1 MEIHRTYRYRCYPT
15 EAQKRQLAQTFGCAR
30 YVYNWALEMRTDAY
44 HEDGELAGYY
54 ETKRRLTKLKKQ
66 DDHSWLYDVS
76 SVVLQESVRNLERAF
91 TNFFEGRAQYPT
103 FKRKHGR
110 QVAHYLKNAFTLS
123 GDESEGFPKRP
134 TVKLAKQSE
143 PLEVRYSRDLGGE
156 VKKLCVT
163 KDSADRYHICFTCVE
178 VAETLPE
185 TDSAVGVDLGLTD
198 VLVTSDGFKSGNP
211 KHYHSDLHRLR
222 KAQRRLS
229 RKQKG
234 SENWKKQK
242 RRVARIHAEIAD
254 KRQDFIHKLT
264 TKLVR
269 ENQTV
274 VVETLAVKNMQ
285 KNHSLASH
293 IADSAWG
300 EIIRQLEYKCT
311 WYGRELVKV
320 DRWFPSTKRCSDCGH
335 IGESKPLDARQ
346 WTCKECGSVHDR
358 DVNAASN
365 LKQVGTAGL
374 AGSQGSGG
382 QRKTSS
388 AIA

>member
-1 MEIHRTYRYRCYPT
+1 M
-15 EAQKRQLAQTFGCAR
+15 KK
-30 YVYNWALEMRTDAY
+30 
-44 HEDGELAGYY
+44 DG
-54 ETKRRLTKLKKQ
+54 
-66 DDHSWLYDVS
+66 DHDWLYDVS
-76 SVVLQESVRNLERAF
+76 SVALQESVRNLERAF

-110 QVAHYLKNAFTLS
+110 QVAHYLKNAFTLV
-123 GDESEGFPKRP
+123 GNGKRP

-156 VKKLCVT
+156 IKKLCVT
-163 KDSADRYHICFTCVE
+163 KDPAGRYHICFTCVE
-178 VAETLPE
+178 VTETLSQ
-185 TDSAVGVDLGLTD
+185 TNSVVGIDLGLTD
-198 VLVTSDGFKSGNP
+198 VIVTSDGFKSGNP
-211 KHYHSDLHRLR
+211 KHYHNDLHRLR

-229 RKQKG
+229 RKEKE
-234 SENWKKQK
+234 SNNWKKQK

-254 KRQDFIHKLT
+254 KRKDFIHKLT

-274 VVETLAVKNMQ
+274 VVETLAKNMQ
-285 KNHSLASH
+285 RREASAAPVKNHSLASH

-300 EIIRQLEYKCT
+300 EIIRQLKYKCK

-320 DRWFPSTKRCSDCGH
+320 DRWFPSTKRCSDCGYV
-335 IGESKPLDARQ
+335 GDKKPIDVRE
-346 WTCKECGSVHDR
+346 WTCKECGCMHDR

-374 AGSQGSGG
+374 AGRQGSGG
-382 QRKTSS
+382 QRKTSP
-388 AIA
+388 AIAQEGSGH

>member
-1 MEIHRTYRYRCYPT
+1 
-15 EAQKRQLAQTFGCAR
+15 
-30 YVYNWALEMRTDAY
+30 VYNWALEMSSDAY
-44 HEDGELAGYY
+44 HEDGESVGYF
-54 ETKRRLTKLKKQ
+54 ETKRRLTKLKQ
-66 DDHSWLYDVS
+66 QEGHSWLYNVS

-123 GDESEGFPKRP
+123 GDEERP
-134 TVKLAKQSE
+134 AVKLAKQSE
-143 PLEVRYSRDLGGE
+143 PLGVRYSRDLGGE
-156 VKKLCVT
+156 VKKVCVT
-163 KDSADRYHICFTCVE
+163 KDPAGRYHICFTCVE
-178 VAETLPE
+178 VAEALPE
-185 TDSAVGVDLGLTD
+185 TNSTVGVDLGLTE
-198 VLVTSDGFKSGNP
+198 VIVTSDGFKSGNP
-211 KHYHSDLHRLR
+211 NHYHSDLYRPR
-222 KAQRRLS
+222 KAQRRLA
-229 RKQKG
+229 RKEKG
-234 SENWKKQK
+234 SNNWKKQK
-242 RRVARIHAEIAD
+242 RRVAKIHAKIAD
-254 KRQDFIHKLT
+254 KRKDFIHKLT

-269 ENQTV
+269 ENRTV

-285 KNHSLASH
+285 KNRSLVSH

-300 EIIRQLEYKCT
+300 EILRQLEYKAT
-311 WYGRELVKV
+311 WHGRELVKV

-335 IGESKPLDARQ
+335 VGGNKSLDVRQ

-374 AGSQGSGG
+374 AGHQGSGG
-382 QRKTSS
+382 QRKTSP